1 MDACLNKSTIGKD
14 RYVCGVAFKDN
25 TWCTYSQ
32 NATTDTEAKNMLR
45 KYFDERIKNGNGFNE
60 DSATVEFIKVLR
72 VEEIEEEYEDDDDWA
87 MNDKPTKI
95 MRAKPVSNVDYND
108 DLDEDLD
115 NIPFYGID
123 PEDDEDLEDDVHQ

>member
-14 RYVCGVAFKDN
+14 RYVCGVAFKDH
-25 TWCTYSQ
+25 TWGYYSQ
-32 NATTDTEAKNMLR
+32 NATTDTEAQGLLR
-45 KYFDERIKNGNGFNE
+45 KYFDDRIKNGNGFNE

-72 VEEIEEEYEDDDDWA
+72 VEEIEEEDDDDWA

-95 MRAKPVSNVDYND
+95 MRAKPVSNVNYND
-108 DLDEDLD
+108 DLEEDLD
-115 NIPFYGID
+115 NIPFYDID

>member
-25 TWCTYSQ
+25 TWCTYSM
-32 NATTDTEAKNMLR
+32 NATTDIEAQGLLR
-45 KYFDERIKNGNGFNE
+45 KHFDERIKNGNGFNE

-72 VEEIEEEYEDDDDWA
+72 VEEIEEEGDDDW
-87 MNDKPTKI
+87 MMGDKPTKI

>member
-25 TWCTYSQ
+25 TWCTYSM
-32 NATTDTEAKNMLR
+32 NATTDIEAQGLLR
-45 KYFDERIKNGNGFNE
+45 KYFDDRIKNGNGFNE

-72 VEEIEEEYEDDDDWA
+72 VEKIEEEEDDDDWA

-95 MRAKPVSNVDYND
+95 MRAKPVSNVDYD
-108 DLDEDLD
+108 DDLD

-123 PEDDEDLEDDVHQ
+123 PEEDEDLEDDVHQ

>member
-1 MDACLNKSTIGKD
+1 MKTELGMD
-14 RYVCGVAFKDN
+14 RYVCAVGFKDH
-25 TWCTYSQ
+25 TWGHYSQ
-32 NATTDTEAKNMLR
+32 NASTDIEAKGLLR
-45 KYFDERIKNGNGFNE
+45 SHFNDRIKNGNGLNE

-123 PEDDEDLEDDVHQ
+123 PEDDDDLEDDVHQ